1 MPSDESAFK
10 TILQLKKTDYFDF
23 ALLGK
28 LKPEEDLLKSNIV
41 LASNNSEK
49 LIGFLIDKGFDS
61 SNMRNIQKTFSKK
74 QFSTDENNNIGPNN
88 TIKNNFISN
97 IINPNI
103 QSDPID
109 VNGNFDSPKGIS
121 KLVIQD

>member
-1 MPSDESAFK
+1 
-10 TILQLKKTDYFDF
+10 
-23 ALLGK
+23 
-28 LKPEEDLLKSNIV
+28 
-41 LASNNSEK
+41 
-49 LIGFLIDKGFDS
+49 
-61 SNMRNIQKTFSKK
+61 MRNIQKTFSKK
-74 QFSTDENNNIGPNN
+74 QFSTDENNNIGPIN

-121 KLVIQD
+121 KLVI